1 MNDMKATTLLLHPT
15 QCISGSGSGDISSFW
30 SGVDGVSWEGLPE
43 VDGREAVRGS
53 SAGRVSEFC
62 SLVVGA

>member
-30 SGVDGVSWEGLPE
+30 FGVDGVSREGLPE
-43 VDGREAVRGS
+43 VDGREARGS